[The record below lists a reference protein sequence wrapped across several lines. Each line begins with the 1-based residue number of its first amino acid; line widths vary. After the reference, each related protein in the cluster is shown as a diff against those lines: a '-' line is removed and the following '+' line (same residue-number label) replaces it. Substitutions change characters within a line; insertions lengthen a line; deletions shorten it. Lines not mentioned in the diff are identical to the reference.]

1 METETIQQNVI
12 ADEHLPTEGEQS
24 PSKSVLLHIF
34 CNECGA
40 EIENCKSLRKKFCND
55 CLKKH
60 GVLSSTR
67 WKQQNPEKSKIIR
80 NRNNANWRKRNPTLA
95 YQRNKKHVDK
105 WRQKNH
111 DTLIRLNRESYW
123 RCMERLGIIVERRF
137 LITNC
142 IICDQDISMYPSQC
156 KLCMNCREKHL
167 GELGTTNC
175 SQHMRRKYDHV
186 LNKVVP
192 DYDAER
198 RFIDAH
204 LKEYGLR

>member
-12 ADEHLPTEGEQS
+12 ADVHLPTEGEQS
-24 PSKSVLLHIF
+24 PSKSLLLHIF
-34 CNECGA
+34 CNECGD
-40 EIENCKSLRKKFCND
+40 EIENCKSLRRKFCDD

-60 GVLSSTR
+60 SNLSSKR
-67 WKQQNPEKSKIIR
+67 WKQQNPQKWKIIR
-80 NRNNANWRKRNPTLA
+80 NRSTTNWRKRNPTLS

-105 WRQKNH
+105 WR
-111 DTLIRLNRESYW
+111 REHPEEHKRHKREAYW
-123 RCMERLGIIVERRF
+123 RAMERLGITVERRF

-142 IICDQDISMYPSQC
+142 IICNQDISMYPSNC
-156 KLCMNCREKHL
+156 KICMNCREKHL
-167 GELGTTNC
+167 RELGTTNC

-192 DYDAER
+192 DYNAER
-198 RFIDAH
+198 IFINAH